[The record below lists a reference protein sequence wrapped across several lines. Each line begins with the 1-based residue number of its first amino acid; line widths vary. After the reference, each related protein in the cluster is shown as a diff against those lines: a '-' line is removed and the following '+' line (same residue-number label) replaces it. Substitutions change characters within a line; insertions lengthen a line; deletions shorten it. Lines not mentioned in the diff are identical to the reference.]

1 MPNAAVTGWGM
12 ALPDRVLSNA
22 DLEQLV
28 HTSDD
33 WIVSRT
39 GIRERR
45 LVSPGESTAD
55 LALTASRRALTSAG
69 LAADELDLVI
79 VATVTPDTFMPSTA
93 SLVQHRLG
101 AIRAGAFDLGAAC
114 SGFVYAFNVAAQFI
128 QAGTYRNILVVGA
141 DTLTR
146 MLDFTDRSTCI
157 LFGDG
162 AGAVVLQA
170 TDEPHG
176 VLSTVLGSDGRG
188 AEYLY
193 VDGWQ
198 GVSNEPSSAWPGR
211 PYMKMNGREVY
222 RFSVEIIG
230 DVSSQA
236 IERAGLTYE
245 DIDLLIPHQANTRIL
260 DAAAK
265 RLSLPREKIWSN
277 LDRFGN
283 TSAASVPIC
292 IAEAADGGHLR
303 PGMHV
308 VLIAFGSGVSWA
320 ASVVRWGSKPGCPR
334 TSVPETSTD

>member
-1 MPNAAVTGWGM
+1 VANAAVTGWGM
-12 ALPDRVLSNA
+12 ALPERVLSNA
-22 DLEQLV
+22 DLERLV
-28 HTSDD
+28 QTSDE

-45 LVSPGESTAD
+45 IAASGESTAD
-55 LALTASRRALTSAG
+55 LALAASRRAIATAG
-69 LAADELDLVI
+69 IDATDLDLVI
-79 VATVTPDTFMPSTA
+79 VATVTPDMFMPSTA
-93 SLVQHRLG
+93 SLIQHRLG
-101 AIRAGAFDLGAAC
+101 AGRAGAFDLSAAC

-128 QAGTYRNILVVGA
+128 QAGTYRNVLVVGA

-146 MLDFTDRSTCI
+146 MLDFTDRGTCI

-170 TDEPHG
+170 TGEPVG

-188 AEYLY
+188 AEFLY

-198 GVSNEPSSAWPGR
+198 AVSNEPESEWPKR
-211 PYMKMNGREVY
+211 PFMKMNGREVY

-230 DVSSQA
+230 EVSAKA
-236 IERAGLTYE
+236 IEQAGLTYD

-260 DAAAK
+260 DAAAR

-277 LDRFGN
+277 LERFGN

-292 IAEAADGGHLR
+292 IAEAAELGALQ
-303 PGMHV
+303 PGMHL
-308 VLIAFGSGVSWA
+308 VLVAFGSGVSWA
-320 ASVVRWGSKPGCPR
+320 ASVVRWGG
-334 TSVPETSTD
+334 TSINSIHSA

>member
-1 MPNAAVTGWGM
+1 MPNAVVTGWGK
-12 ALPDRVLSNA
+12 ALPERVLSNA
-22 DLEQLV
+22 DLERLV
-28 HTSDD
+28 QTSDE
-33 WIVSRT
+33 WIVART

-45 LVSPGESTAD
+45 LAAPGESTAD
-55 LALTASRRALTSAG
+55 LALAASRQAIATAG
-69 LAADELDLVI
+69 IAAEDLDLVI
-79 VATVTPDTFMPSTA
+79 VATVTPDMFMPSTA
-93 SLVQHRLG
+93 SLVQHRIG
-101 AIRAGAFDLGAAC
+101 ASRAGAFDLGAAC

-128 QAGTYRNILVVGA
+128 QAGTYRNVLVIGA

-146 MLDFTDRSTCI
+146 MLDFTDRGTCI

-170 TDEPHG
+170 TDEPVG
-176 VLSTVLGSDGRG
+176 VLSTVLGSDGSG
-188 AEYLY
+188 AQYLY

-198 GVSNEPSSAWPGR
+198 GVSNEPSSEWLGR
-211 PYMKMNGREVY
+211 PYIKMNGREVY

-230 DVSSQA
+230 EVSSQA
-236 IERAGLTYE
+236 IEKAGLTYD

-292 IAEAADGGHLR
+292 IAEAAELGCLQ
-303 PGMHV
+303 PGMHL

-320 ASVVRWGSKPGCPR
+320 ASVVRWGGKPNDSMPSAGGA
-334 TSVPETSTD
+334 

>member
-12 ALPDRVLSNA
+12 ALPERVLSNA
-22 DLEQLV
+22 DLERLV
-28 HTSDD
+28 QTSDE

-45 LVSPGESTAD
+45 IVAPGETTAD
-55 LALTASRRALTSAG
+55 LALTASQRAIAG
-69 LAADELDLVI
+69 AAIDPAELDLVI

-101 AIRAGAFDLGAAC
+101 ASRAGAFDLSAAC

-128 QAGTYRNILVVGA
+128 QAGTYRSVLVIGA

-146 MLDFTDRSTCI
+146 MLDFTDRGTCI

-170 TDEPHG
+170 TDEPFG

-188 AEYLY
+188 AEFLY

-198 GVSNEPSSAWPGR
+198 AVSNAPEAEWPAR
-211 PYMKMNGREVY
+211 PFMKMNGREVY

-230 DVSSQA
+230 EVSAQA
-236 IERAGLTYE
+236 IERAGLTYD

-265 RLSLPREKIWSN
+265 RLSLPRRKIWSN
-277 LDRFGN
+277 LERFGN

-292 IAEAADGGHLR
+292 IAEAAEMGSLQ
-303 PGMHV
+303 PGMHL
-308 VLIAFGSGVSWA
+308 VLVAFGSGVSWA
-320 ASVVRWGSKPGCPR
+320 ASVVRWGKKS
-334 TSVPETSTD
+334 TNSVH